1 MTTGWVQAV
10 VIALILSKA
19 TISQANEIYINQAGS
34 NLDLTI
40 TQDGQDNKIG
50 AYGNIAN
57 KGTMYTNG
65 GTISYSQTGNNNTLQ
80 FWSYDIGSTT
90 QTLTQSGDNN
100 DAVIDCHGERCD
112 ITVTQDGDGNDA
124 HAELGN
130 QNGHNDNVIVIYQ
143 KGDYNDSYVEADG
156 DSNDLDSHQQ
166 SDNNF
171 SRVVVTGNYNMINAW
186 QGKHADNTV
195 DSDET
200 GDHEVYW
207 TVTGN
212 SNLLDSYQTD
222 TNRGGGGGAG
232 HHIANVVTGNNNA
245 VTHTQMGKAGH
256 DGFVE
261 IDGNSNEVDLY
272 QRGNGGVKW
281 ADIVLD
287 GNYNSVDVNQRGSQA
302 ATAAIDLTNGG
313 GAYDFTLTQNVTTA
327 QGSYSVTGIC
337 TNSAGCTLNINGN
350 N

>member
-19 TISQANEIYINQAGS
+19 TISQANEIYMNQVGD
-34 NLDLTI
+34 DLGLTV
-40 TQDGQDNKIG
+40 TQDGENNQIG
-50 AYGNIAN
+50 ALYNITS
-57 KGTMYTNG
+57 KGTMYSNG
-65 GTISYSQTGNNNTLQ
+65 ATLNYSQTGNNNKLE
-80 FWSYDIGSTT
+80 FWTSDIGHTN
-90 QTLTQSGDNN
+90 QTLTQTGDNN
-100 DAVIDCHGERCD
+100 EAAIDCHGERCTM
-112 ITVTQDGDGNDA
+112 TVTQLGDNNDA
-124 HAELGN
+124 HIETGN
-130 QNGHNDNVIVIYQ
+130 QNGHNDNTLSIYQ
-143 KGDYNDSYVEADG
+143 KGDGNNSYVEADG
-156 DSNDLDSHQQ
+156 DSNNLDSHQE
-166 SDNNF
+166 SDDNF
-171 SRVVVTGNYNMINAW
+171 ARVVVTGNYNELDAW
-186 QGKHADNTV
+186 QGKHSDGTV

-212 SNLLDSYQTD
+212 SNNLKSYQTD

-232 HHIANVVTGNNNA
+232 HHIANVITGNNND
-245 VTHTQMGKAGH
+245 VDHTQMGKAGH

-261 IDGNSNEVDLY
+261 IDGNSNTVDLY
-272 QRGNGGVKW
+272 QRGNGGIKW

-287 GNYNSVDVNQRGSQA
+287 GNYNSVDVNQRGTQA